1 MSKNVA
7 FIRKEIRSLLPLYR
21 LIRDCLSGSETVK
34 AQTTKYLPMPNPTN
48 KSPENIARYEQ
59 YLLRAVFYNVTRR
72 TLIGLVGQVF
82 SRDPVINLPKE
93 MDKVVKNATGGGVTL
108 NQLSK
113 KSLAMT
119 LAYSRS
125 GIFVDYPET
134 KEGATVADLENGNI
148 RPTINV
154 YSPLE
159 IINWRVVEFGAEE
172 RLSLVVLA
180 ESFCYFDDGFERKE
194 APQFRVLYLDKD
206 GEYNIDIY
214 REANSYSDFK
224 EDKSYS
230 DTQFTIA
237 KSVKPRGPD
246 GKPLNYIPFMF
257 IGSENNDSNP
267 DNPNF
272 YDLADLNIAHFRNSA
287 DYEESCFITGQP
299 TPVVTGLTETWYEN
313 VLDKKINF
321 GSTGGIPLGQEMDA
335 KLIQAAPNMMIKE
348 AMEIKE
354 RQMVALGAKL
364 VEQKQV
370 QRTAFEAKVENIGE
384 SSTLATVTRNV
395 NEAIMW
401 ALEQCAMYMN
411 IKLTDKDEYILNT
424 DFDVSKTTPEER
436 NQIIDSWVKGA
447 ISWSE
452 MRGGLRRAG
461 TATEQDDKAK
471 QEILADK
478 ESQAK
483 LAVKYASANDNVQ

>member
-1 MSKNVA
+1 
-7 FIRKEIRSLLPLYR
+7 
-21 LIRDCLSGSETVK
+21 
-34 AQTTKYLPMPNPTN
+34 
-48 KSPENIARYEQ
+48 
-59 YLLRAVFYNVTRR
+59 
-72 TLIGLVGQVF
+72 
-82 SRDPVINLPKE
+82 
-93 MDKVVKNATGGGVTL
+93 
-108 NQLSK
+108 
-113 KSLAMT
+113 MT

-134 KEGATVADLENGNI
+134 KEGATVAELQNGNI

-230 DTQFTIA
+230 ETVFTVA

-299 TPVVTGLTETWYEN
+299 TPVVSGLTETWYED
-313 VLDKKINF
+313 VLDKK
-321 GSTGGIPLGQEMDA
+321 
-335 KLIQAAPNMMIKE
+335 LIS
-348 AMEIKE
+348 
-354 RQMVALGAKL
+354 VL
-364 VEQKQV
+364 
-370 QRTAFEAKVENIGE
+370 
-384 SSTLATVTRNV
+384 
-395 NEAIMW
+395 
-401 ALEQCAMYMN
+401 
-411 IKLTDKDEYILNT
+411 
-424 DFDVSKTTPEER
+424 
-436 NQIIDSWVKGA
+436 
-447 ISWSE
+447 
-452 MRGGLRRAG
+452 
-461 TATEQDDKAK
+461 
-471 QEILADK
+471 
-478 ESQAK
+478 
-483 LAVKYASANDNVQ
+483 LAVFR